1 MATVLG
7 VGPGLFTLALIWS
20 ICLLL
25 CLLLS
30 RAEGAIAYAGIG
42 SVLFAG
48 LITVI
53 LVVLP
58 REPKVPTIEESVT
71 IFDYGIIYRYLMIAG
86 CALFI
91 IIGLVAYLSDHMM
104 MPIYAKPIRRLR

>member
-1 MATVLG
+1 MGRQHFQSDKFSDIYKNKPSRYIYKRINFASMTSVLIYKMYSQ
-7 VGPGLFTLALIWS
+7 LK
-20 ICLLL
+20 ICL
-25 CLLLS
+25 C
-30 RAEGAIAYAGIG
+30 
-42 SVLFAG
+42 FFQ
-48 LITVI
+48 
-53 LVVLP
+53 
-58 REPKVPTIEESVT
+58 